1 MKVARELERRL
12 EAVLD
17 GLAGRL
23 FRGGLHTSELAARIA
38 REAELA
44 QFDSP
49 AGPATANRF
58 VVTLN
63 PANLAGGEES
73 LTTSMAEKLAIE
85 FSAVAADRGWRLE
98 GPVEV
103 VVALDPA
110 LPETGMTCEAS
121 VVPGTLAPWSY
132 LSGDRQL
139 GIGPNRAIVGR
150 ARDCDVVVNSSQ
162 VSRHHALLF
171 RQDGQAYVVDLNS
184 ANGTAV
190 DGLPVKRT
198 PVKLGL
204 GSVLSLA
211 GVEYRFTP
219 STPRPHA

>member
-23 FRGGLHTSELAARIA
+23 FRGGLHPSEIAARIA

-44 QFDSP
+44 QFETP

-58 VVTLN
+58 VITLN
-63 PANLAGGEES
+63 PANLAGGEDAF
-73 LTTSMAEKLAIE
+73 TTAMAEKLAVE

-103 VVALDPA
+103 VVALDPD
-110 LPETGMTCEAS
+110 LPNTGMHCEAS
-121 VVPGTLAPWSY
+121 VAPGQLTPWGWLA
-132 LSGDRQL
+132 GDRQL
-139 GIGPNRAIVGR
+139 GIGPNRAIIGR
-150 ARDCDVVVNSSQ
+150 ASDCDLVVDAAQ

-171 RQDGQAYVVDLNS
+171 RQDGQAYVVDLES

-190 DGLPVKRT
+190 DGRPVKKT
-198 PVKLGL
+198 PVKLEL
-204 GSVLSLA
+204 GSVLTLA
-211 GVEYRFTP
+211 GLDFRFSP
-219 STPRPHA
+219 SRTRA